1 MAEIW
6 ERQKNESSKAYA
18 AFCVY
23 RDLGPDR
30 SLEKTREILGKSA
43 GYTRWMQTWSSKY
56 DWVTRAQAY
65 DDYIEGKKRKKNE
78 KEILEMAERHVKVA
92 KAFLLI
98 IAQALQQIDP
108 AQLSPSDMAK
118 WLEVATKLERLSR
131 GVPTEIGKQ
140 EVQGQ
145 VTQRYEYDITQ
156 KIITDPEAAELADQL
171 LQRAANSDTGMVRTH
186 NKPWTMAAIRPP
198 VAPEPEDS

>member
-1 MAEIW
+1 
-6 ERQKNESSKAYA
+6 
-18 AFCVY
+18 
-23 RDLGPDR
+23 
-30 SLEKTREILGKSA
+30 
-43 GYTRWMQTWSSKY
+43 
-56 DWVTRAQAY
+56 
-65 DDYIEGKKRKKNE
+65 
-78 KEILEMAERHVKVA
+78 MAERHVKVA

-145 VTQRYEYDITQ
+145 VTKRYEYDITQ

>member
-6 ERQKNESSKAYA
+6 ERQKDESNKAYHI
-18 AFCVY
+18 FCIY
-23 RDLGPDR
+23 RNLGPDR

-43 GYTRWMQTWSSKY
+43 GYTRWMQTWSSQY

-65 DDYIEGKKRKKNE
+65 DDYIERKMRKKNE

-118 WLEVATKLERLSR
+118 WLDVATKLERLSR

-145 VTQRYEYDITQ
+145 VTKRYEYDITQ
-156 KIITDPEAAELADQL
+156 KIISDPEAVQLAEQL
-171 LQRAANSDTGMVRTH
+171 LRRAAYSDAGASGMDRQ
-186 NKPWTMAAIRPP
+186 
-198 VAPEPEDS
+198 

>member
-6 ERQKNESSKAYA
+6 ERQNNEKSKAYA

-43 GYTRWMQTWSSKY
+43 GYTRWMHTWSSKY
-56 DWVTRAQAY
+56 DWVARAQAY
-65 DDYIEGKKRKKNE
+65 DDYIEKKKREKNE
-78 KEILEMAERHVKVA
+78 KEILEMADRHAKVA

-98 IAQALQQIDP
+98 IAQRLQQIDP
-108 AQLSPSDMAK
+108 AQLSPADMAK
-118 WLEVATKLERLSR
+118 WLDVATKLERLSR

-145 VTQRYEYDITQ
+145 VTQRYEYDITHRVEQ
-156 KIITDPEAAELADQL
+156 YADVYRQLARRGVFRGSDEGD
-171 LQRAANSDTGMVRTH
+171 DTG
-186 NKPWTMAAIRPP
+186 KPLDTT
-198 VAPEPEDS
+198 